1 MRLQLITRG
10 SRFDLYAIDLSD
22 SPNRVECPLIDFLE
36 DLGKSTPSAYKSIV
50 AVLQLHADHGPV
62 LNERKSRIVSK
73 QSRIFEFKNRQGSRV
88 LYFYPIGFSRATVL
102 THGFNKG
109 ANLKQEIARAEHLQS
124 QYYRGVQDGGIK

>member
-1 MRLQLITRG
+1 MRLQLIIRG
-10 SRFDLYAIDLSD
+10 SKFDLYAIDLSD

-36 DLGKSTPSAYKSIV
+36 DLGRSTPSAYKSIV

-62 LNERKSRIVSK
+62 LNERKSRIVAR

-88 LYFYPIGFSRATVL
+88 LYFYPVGVSGVTVM

-109 ANLKQEIARAEHLQS
+109 ANLKQELARAERLQS
-124 QYYRGVQDGGIK
+124 LYYRGAQDGGIE